1 MSKILVPYSVITQTS
16 MCSYGTWMVHRSS
29 VLWDVSHL
37 QFFIVDITVSQRM
50 SACLVVDHLK
60 AIQRQIWGVFTFLI
74 TFPLPLL
81 VIAFTYVFIVLYLS
95 EQKRSSKLPDGSRQ
109 QSNCAYKNVLKTLL
123 SVIIVLAVCWT
134 PDQVYFLVT
143 HSYSDIGMG
152 SSWSYH
158 SVVNMAFA
166 NLFMN
171 PLFSAIRLLG
181 RT

>member
-1 MSKILVPYSVITQTS
+1 MSKILVPYGVITQTS

-37 QFFIVDITVSQRM
+37 HSRHHSLTENV
-50 SACLVVDHLK
+50 CLVVDHLK

-95 EQKRSSKLPDGSRQ
+95 ERKRSSKLPDGSRQ

-143 HSYSDIGMG
+143 HFYSDIGMG